1 MEIIKKNKVL
11 LFLIISFLII
21 SLGSIMSWVLSEQVG
36 MSDNKFFNDSFY
48 PNSNSQ
54 SIFSIYPPGLAFIS
68 YMFKLIGVSEFLI
81 EFLLVLS
88 SFVLFAT
95 IILFYKII
103 KIRQYNYR
111 FFEVQIIFLML
122 MCIDYVHYA
131 AEFKP
136 DTIAYLLCF
145 YGLYVFEKHN
155 TVKNIIIGS
164 FLISLSVLFK
174 QQSIFFVFGLILFAL
189 LNLKNRKFFYFTS
202 LSSVLYLIVLL
213 ILYGNESVFKYNF
226 EILLDDGFRNVFG
239 GLKELWDQFK
249 TLLLFLCVVFPLV
262 KKNSLKFDNPIKKL
276 NNPYF
281 FIGLSILSGSVLSFA
296 KNGGNI
302 GNIQMGIFYCSPF
315 IWLFFKE
322 ITFHKITAVI
332 ATLILIISVDLGKI
346 EQYYYYYYL
355 KDKVSH
361 FMGNN
366 YNILSDSDHY
376 SIARHLLNKE
386 TTITNLETFD
396 LVIPNFNIESI
407 NLDEYDIILLT
418 PSHSKRLMINKN
430 LKFKPLINMARSNI
444 YVKKGK
450 QIDLSVDN

>member
-1 MEIIKKNKVL
+1 
-11 LFLIISFLII
+11 
-21 SLGSIMSWVLSEQVG
+21 
-36 MSDNKFFNDSFY
+36 
-48 PNSNSQ
+48 
-54 SIFSIYPPGLAFIS
+54 
-68 YMFKLIGVSEFLI
+68 
-81 EFLLVLS
+81 
-88 SFVLFAT
+88 
-95 IILFYKII
+95 
-103 KIRQYNYR
+103 
-111 FFEVQIIFLML
+111 
-122 MCIDYVHYA
+122 
-131 AEFKP
+131 
-136 DTIAYLLCF
+136 
-145 YGLYVFEKHN
+145 
-155 TVKNIIIGS
+155 
-164 FLISLSVLFK
+164 
-174 QQSIFFVFGLILFAL
+174 
-189 LNLKNRKFFYFTS
+189 
-202 LSSVLYLIVLL
+202 
-213 ILYGNESVFKYNF
+213 
-226 EILLDDGFRNVFG
+226 
-239 GLKELWDQFK
+239 
-249 TLLLFLCVVFPLV
+249 
-262 KKNSLKFDNPIKKL
+262 DNPIKKL

-430 LKFKPLINMARSNI
+430 LKFKPLINMA
-444 YVKKGK
+444 
-450 QIDLSVDN
+450 